1 MWHTP
6 AKNHM
11 KASFF
16 LLVVCICFT
25 LISGSEVVQ
34 DEKELYKELLSEI
47 HLTHSLLDRS
57 QFIGSKAIKEARRQ
71 LMDSLSRYQELLKS
85 EKVIFYFCG
94 SIERTEEGNPGFRMS
109 NIYRRDTLNPFAEK
123 INGNRMIKRRDS
135 IFPKGISKEYFEQWH
150 DLMDQD
156 LVHFSNNKNYVHQDL
171 DQVITARSVEK
182 VKDLINEKFI
192 EQGGVLE
199 SGKINFSK
207 WNVEALAYIF
217 NIDHMN
223 YKNAFYHLD
232 SIKFTKK

>member
-1 MWHTP
+1 M
-6 AKNHM
+6 
-11 KASFF
+11 
-16 LLVVCICFT
+16 VVCICFA

-47 HLTHSLLDRS
+47 HLTHSLLDQS

-71 LMDSLSRYQELLKS
+71 LSDSLSRYQELLKS

-94 SIERTEEGNPGFRMS
+94 SIERVEGGNPGARML

-135 IFPKGISKEYFEQWH
+135 IFPKGISKEYFEQWQ
-150 DLMDQD
+150 DLMDRD
-156 LVHFSNNKNYVHQDL
+156 LVHFRNNKNYSLQDL
-171 DQVITARSVEK
+171 DQVIMTRSVLK
-182 VKDLINEKFI
+182 VKDFINEKFI

-199 SGKINFSK
+199 SGRINFSK

-217 NIDHMN
+217 YIDHMN